1 MKFIEKYILE
11 KIEPVHG
18 YKYNVKVLRTV
29 DGINYYNCGCGKYFK
44 TEKEAQVYKRTCEKE
59 QKRELKERAQLEKAL
74 KSLES
79 CTGDCK
85 HCEKCHVYTS
95 STNKALY
102 MAVGCD
108 LLPLDMFGAIANYP
122 SELQHEAINA
132 VLFELS

>member
-1 MKFIEKYILE
+1 MKFIEKYVLE

-18 YKYNVKVLRTV
+18 YKYSVKVLRTIDRV
-29 DGINYYNCGCGKYFK
+29 NYYNSGCGKYFK
-44 TEKEAQVYKRTCEKE
+44 TEKDAQAYKRACEKE

-74 KSLES
+74 KNLES

-85 HCEKCHVYTS
+85 HCEKCHIYMS
-95 STNKALY
+95 SGDSALY
-102 MAVGCD
+102 MALGCD
-108 LLPLDMFGAIANYP
+108 LLPLDMFGAIASYP